1 VDKLIRLLNK
11 KVVNKLIKKKITIS
25 VVESCTGGL
34 LSSAI
39 TSISGSSQIFSCG
52 LVTYSNQTKSDI
64 LKISKRFIKKHG
76 AVSSQ
81 CCMAMVGNLSKIS
94 KSNICVS
101 ITGIAGPKGG
111 SKEKPVGLVYIGIK
125 KSNKINVNKYL
136 FKNKGR
142 HYIQNASLKKALKLI
157 FNSLK

>member
-1 VDKLIRLLNK
+1 MVD
-11 KVVNKLIKKKITIS
+11 
-25 VVESCTGGL
+25 
-34 LSSAI
+34 
-39 TSISGSSQIFSCG
+39 
-52 LVTYSNQTKSDI
+52 
-64 LKISKRFIKKHG
+64 
-76 AVSSQ
+76 
-81 CCMAMVGNLSKIS
+81 NLSKIS

-125 KSNKINVNKYL
+125 KGNKINVNEYL

-142 HYIQNASLKKALKLI
+142 KYIQNASLQKALELI